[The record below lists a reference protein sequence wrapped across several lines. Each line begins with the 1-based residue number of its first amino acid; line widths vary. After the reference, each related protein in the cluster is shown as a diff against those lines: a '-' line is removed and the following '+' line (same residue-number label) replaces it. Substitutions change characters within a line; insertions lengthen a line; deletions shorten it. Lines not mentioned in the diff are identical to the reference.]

1 MHTICTRLL
10 VRFIKKPDRPRAMI
24 FRTRAALSRRYSS
37 RRRRMALLPVRNFS
51 THTAEH
57 PWAITVARAA
67 PWMPMSK
74 RKINTGSRT
83 MFTTAP
89 SPTVIIPTL
98 PKPWAL
104 MKGFIPRPIIT
115 KRVPI
120 R

>member
-1 MHTICTRLL
+1 MDRPWMGMVKTSRRELMMVITPTYRSPPQLWRVALHTICTRLL

-67 PWMPMSK
+67 P
-74 RKINTGSRT
+74 
-83 MFTTAP
+83 
-89 SPTVIIPTL
+89 
-98 PKPWAL
+98 
-104 MKGFIPRPIIT
+104 
-115 KRVPI
+115 
-120 R
+120 